1 MKSAD
6 YMPGSGLCW
15 SSPGSGLWSGP
26 VIDEVVQAAVPT
38 VRRSTRRERRRVFIR
53 DNPESGVGP
62 V

>member
-1 MKSAD
+1 
-6 YMPGSGLCW
+6 MPGSGLCC

-26 VIDEVVQAAVPT
+26 VIEDVVQAAVPT
-38 VRRSTRRERRRVFIR
+38 VRSRTSSERRRIFIR